1 MIIQN
6 SSRLEGKHIKN
17 SRSAQRVTPSH
28 NLYTESS
35 YISQILAHQQKI
47 NDIPNSNKRLLYNI
61 SPLSVNYKEG
71 KILQKNYM
79 QNKYSQL
86 LEGNHVQRAGWKKY
100 LLDGFKEKIENIL
113 NQNKKSSKLFKIKR
127 QYFTRSVA
135 LQPTVIQDDYLT
147 VDALIKK
154 QDPSYDIEAVQ
165 DSLIQQHKQYLTNQ
179 KNTDYDEKLQNLVKQ
194 FQIIVDRIEKEAF
207 KVKIPTNFS
216 TAMQN
221 YNDFYNVSLDSKNK
235 YKSLKVI
242 DFSKFEIKSKLKQS
256 YALNFWD
263 REDIDEEIE
272 QQIQTCRVSTQRE
285 CKEELLEEI
294 RQYQA
299 IQIVQQIIDIPQ
311 EPEEPQLQEEQIQ
324 NEIIDEP
331 IQNPIMIPKDDKKVK
346 KKNVRYKQKKKKSQ
360 EAINA
365 NKLQEIN
372 QNGNNEKDNL
382 PEIEQNEQLTSQ
394 KKFDHKFVDYMLSL
408 EDVHEADLSQFMEK
422 QVAEYDSYIFCDPDE
437 EIVYKHEVD
446 WIFQLDFSLRNIS

>member
-1 MIIQN
+1 MIIQH

-47 NDIPNSNKRLLYNI
+47 NDIPNSNKRLLNNI
-61 SPLSVNYKEG
+61 SPLSVYYKEG
-71 KILQKNYM
+71 KILQKHYM

-113 NQNKKSSKLFKIKR
+113 NQHKKSSKLFKIKR

-147 VDALIKK
+147 VDAMIKK

-194 FQIIVDRIEKEAF
+194 FEIIVDRIEKEAF
-207 KVKIPTNFS
+207 KIKIPTNFS

-235 YKSLKVI
+235 YKNLKVI
-242 DFSKFEIKSKLKQS
+242 DFSKFEIKSRLKQS

-263 REDIDEEIE
+263 KEHIDEEIE

-285 CKEELLEEI
+285 YKEELLEEI
-294 RQYQA
+294 KQYQS
-299 IQIVQQIIDIPQ
+299 IQLVQSIIEISQ
-311 EPEEPQLQEEQIQ
+311 EPIEPEQLKEEQIQ
-324 NEIIDEP
+324 TEIIEEP
-331 IQNPIMIPKDDKKVK
+331 IQIKMKSKDEKKVK
-346 KKNVRYKQKKKKSQ
+346 KKNVRCKYKKKKSI
-360 EAINA
+360 EN
-365 NKLQEIN
+365 NKLSEIN
-372 QNGNNEKDNL
+372 QNRINEKNNL
-382 PEIEQNEQLTSQ
+382 LENAQNEQLTSQ

-408 EDVHEADLSQFMEK
+408 DDVHEANLSQFMEK

-446 WIFQLDFSLRNIS
+446 WIFQLDYQLKYLLN

>member
-1 MIIQN
+1 MYIQH
-6 SSRLEGKHIKN
+6 SSRLEGKHTKN

-47 NDIPNSNKRLLYNI
+47 NDIPNSNKRLLNNI
-61 SPLSVNYKEG
+61 SPLSLNYKEG
-71 KILQKNYM
+71 KILQKNYL

-154 QDPSYDIEAVQ
+154 QNPAYNIEAVQ

-194 FQIIVDRIEKEAF
+194 FEIIVDRIEKEAF
-207 KVKIPTNFS
+207 KIKIPTNFQ

-221 YNDFYNVSLDSKNK
+221 YNDYYNVSLDFKSKH
-235 YKSLKVI
+235 KSLKII
-242 DFSKFEIKSKLKQS
+242 DFSKFEIKPRTKQS

-263 REDIDEEIE
+263 KEEIE
-272 QQIQTCRVSTQRE
+272 EEYEQQVQTCRVSTQKE
-285 CKEELLEEI
+285 CQEEILEEI
-294 RQYQA
+294 RQYQSN
-299 IQIVQQIIDIPQ
+299 QIFQQFIDLPKESEESENQ
-311 EPEEPQLQEEQIQ
+311 LEQALTEQVEPTQSGIEKHKE
-324 NEIIDEP
+324 
-331 IQNPIMIPKDDKKVK
+331 KKVK
-346 KKNVRYKQKKKKSQ
+346 KKNVRYKQKKRQSIEAVNNVNKS
-360 EAINA
+360 I
-365 NKLQEIN
+365 KV
-372 QNGNNEKDNL
+372 D
-382 PEIEQNEQLTSQ
+382 EIESIQNNNQSEILQIEQQSSQ
-394 KKFDHKFVDYMLSL
+394 KIFDHKFVDYMLSL
-408 EDVHEADLSQFMEK
+408 DDVHEADLSQFMEK

-437 EIVYKHEVD
+437 EVVYKHQVD
-446 WIFQLDFSLRNIS
+446 WNCQIDFLLRNIG

>member
-1 MIIQN
+1 MIIQH
-6 SSRLEGKHIKN
+6 SSRLEGKHTKN

-47 NDIPNSNKRLLYNI
+47 NDIPNSNKRLLNNI
-61 SPLSVNYKEG
+61 SPLSLNYKEG
-71 KILQKNYM
+71 KILQKNYL

-86 LEGNHVQRAGWKKY
+86 LEGSHVQRAGWKKY

-113 NQNKKSSKLFKIKR
+113 NQNKKSLKLFKIKR

-154 QDPSYDIEAVQ
+154 QDPTYDIEQVQ

-179 KNTDYDEKLQNLVKQ
+179 KNTDYDEKLQNLVK
-194 FQIIVDRIEKEAF
+194 IEKEAF
-207 KVKIPTNFS
+207 KVKIPTNFQ

-221 YNDFYNVSLDSKNK
+221 YNDYYNVQLDLKKK

-242 DFSKFEIKSKLKQS
+242 DFSKFEIKQRIKQS
-256 YALNFWD
+256 YALNFW
-263 REDIDEEIE
+263 EKEEIE
-272 QQIQTCRVSTQRE
+272 EEFEQQVQTCRVSTQSQ
-285 CKEELLEEI
+285 CKDELLEEI

-299 IQIVQQIIDIPQ
+299 IQIIQQIVDLPQ
-311 EPEEPQLQEEQIQ
+311 ETEETENKEEEQVQ
-324 NEIIDEP
+324 TVQIDEP
-331 IQNPIMIPKDDKKVK
+331 IQPVIEKPKEKKVK
-346 KKNVRYKQKKKKSQ
+346 KKNVRYKQKKRDSI
-360 EAINA
+360 EAVNV
-365 NKLQEIN
+365 NKTLRGNEI
-372 QNGNNEKDNL
+372 QSTQKDEES
-382 PEIEQNEQLTSQ
+382 EIFQTQQLSSQ
-394 KKFDHKFVDYMLSL
+394 KIFDHKFVDYMLSL
-408 EDVHEADLSQFMEK
+408 DDVHEANLSQFMEK

-437 EIVYKHEVD
+437 EIVYKHQVD
-446 WIFQLDFSLRNIS
+446 WNCQLDFLLRNIS

>member
-1 MIIQN
+1 MFIQH
-6 SSRLEGKHIKN
+6 SSRLEGKHTKN

-47 NDIPNSNKRLLYNI
+47 NDIPNSNKRLLNNI
-61 SPLSVNYKEG
+61 SPLSLNYKEG
-71 KILQKNYM
+71 KILQKNYL

-154 QDPSYDIEAVQ
+154 QNPSYNIEAVQ
-165 DSLIQQHKQYLTNQ
+165 DSLIQQHKQFLTNQ
-179 KNTDYDEKLQNLVKQ
+179 KNTDYDEKLQNLVK
-194 FQIIVDRIEKEAF
+194 IEKEAF
-207 KVKIPTNFS
+207 KVKIPTNFQ

-221 YNDFYNVSLDSKNK
+221 YNDYYNVSFDFKSKH
-235 YKSLKVI
+235 KSLKII
-242 DFSKFEIKSKLKQS
+242 DFSKFEIKPRTKQS

-263 REDIDEEIE
+263 KEENEEEYE
-272 QQIQTCRVSTQRE
+272 QQVQTCRVSTQRE
-285 CKEELLEEI
+285 CQEEMLEEI
-294 RQYQA
+294 RQYQS
-299 IQIVQQIIDIPQ
+299 IQIIQQFVDLPQ
-311 EPEEPQLQEEQIQ
+311 ESEESENKLEQVLTEQI
-324 NEIIDEP
+324 EP
-331 IQNPIMIPKDDKKVK
+331 TQLGIEKHKEKKVK
-346 KKNVRYKQKKKKSQ
+346 KKNVRYKEKNRQSIEAVIVNKSLKVDEPGSIQ
-360 EAINA
+360 NNNQSEI
-365 NKLQEIN
+365 LQ
-372 QNGNNEKDNL
+372 
-382 PEIEQNEQLTSQ
+382 IEQKSSQ
-394 KKFDHKFVDYMLSL
+394 KIFDHKFVDYMLSL
-408 EDVHEADLSQFMEK
+408 DDVHEAELSQFMEK

-437 EIVYKHEVD
+437 EVVYKHQVD
-446 WIFQLDFSLRNIS
+446 WNCQIDFLLRNIG